1 MLPTSLYLMEKILKF
16 YFFMLFV
23 NQTFFKALD
32 KGNNSLI
39 TFIISYSFRLLVQQK
54 ILWKYRK
61 LISKIN

>member
-23 NQTFFKALD
+23 NQIFFKALD
-32 KGNNSLI
+32 KGNNNLI
-39 TFIISYSFRLLVQQK
+39 TFIISYSFRLLVQKK

>member
-39 TFIISYSFRLLVQQK
+39 TFIISYSFRLLVQKK

>member
-32 KGNNSLI
+32 KGNNNLI
-39 TFIISYSFRLLVQQK
+39 TFIISYSFRLLVQKK

>member
-1 MLPTSLYLMEKILKF
+1 MLPTSLYLMEKKLKF

-39 TFIISYSFRLLVQQK
+39 TFIISYSFRLLVQKK